1 MSYEEDYREPY
12 RAKCVCGRGY
22 LQFYRIH
29 LSNDWGQEKRMTRLL
44 RFSVKVVR
52 KNIIMREITEAII

>member
-12 RAKCVCGRGY
+12 RAKCACGQGY

-29 LSNDWGQEKRMTRLL
+29 LSNDWGQEKENDTVL
-44 RFSVKVVR
+44 RFSAKVVR

>member
-1 MSYEEDYREPY
+1 MKKITEDHIVQNVLVEKAICNFTEYICQMTGDR
-12 RAKCVCGRGY
+12 K
-22 LQFYRIH
+22 
-29 LSNDWGQEKRMTRLL
+29 KRMIRLL